1 MGNLIT
7 KTMDWNYIKDKILVF
22 GEDDYIFADM
32 MISILDEFDSVVNKE
47 SKRIFTLQMLHE
59 LMQEKLIDVFYVTE
73 TEFESYNYDSEDDI
87 LKFIDEIDLRW
98 SKLNYELPLPNEL
111 FWATTTQKGKK
122 LIETNNYKF
131 I

>member
-1 MGNLIT
+1 
-7 KTMDWNYIKDKILVF
+7 MDWNYIKDKILVF

-47 SKRIFTLQMLHE
+47 SKKIFTLKMLHE

-73 TEFESYNYDSEDDI
+73 IEFEPYNYDSEDDI
-87 LKFIDEIDLRW
+87 LKFINKIDLRW

-122 LIETNNYKF
+122 LTQTNNYNF

>member
-1 MGNLIT
+1 
-7 KTMDWNYIKDKILVF
+7 MDWNYIKDKILVF
-22 GEDDYIFADM
+22 GEDDYIFANM

-47 SKRIFTLQMLHE
+47 SKRIFTLKMLHE
-59 LMQEKLIDVFYVTE
+59 LMEEKLIDVFYVTE

-87 LKFIDEIDLRW
+87 LKFIGEIDLRW

-122 LIETNNYKF
+122 LTQSNNYNF

>member
-1 MGNLIT
+1 
-7 KTMDWNYIKDKILVF
+7 MDWNYIKDKILVF

-32 MISILDEFDSVVNKE
+32 MISILDEFDSVVNKK
-47 SKRIFTLQMLHE
+47 SKRVFTLKMLHE

-87 LKFIDEIDLRW
+87 LNFISEIDLRW

-122 LIETNNYKF
+122 LTQTNNYNF